1 MSDIFQILIGS
12 ASAYLLGMSFVG
24 YACILMV
31 IKDRVPSNRKNAKI
45 CRCLAFFHYI
55 LGMLAVGAVPIIA
68 YGRLRGEISVQSVTS
83 FILMSIVMIGI
94 IILAIRWINS
104 KSESN

>member
-1 MSDIFQILIGS
+1 
-12 ASAYLLGMSFVG
+12 
-24 YACILMV
+24 
-31 IKDRVPSNRKNAKI
+31 
-45 CRCLAFFHYI
+45 
-55 LGMLAVGAVPIIA
+55 MLAVGAVPIIA